1 MSTLWILGKS
11 FPRDTQKWKEALLM
25 WLEVALADWETAW
38 QNANSLSPVC
48 CTKWHFRG
56 KGRGGVSDSLCP
68 QRVAAI
74 CDQRFIPIKSEV
86 VSSTSFELGKDS
98 EIFPIWIPPSP
109 QIQILEFQIHLLVC
123 FWNEI
128 VGIFLRKPS
137 EIFHGSLFYFWIL
150 GMGRLLSQYSVLLC
164 LSHPIYSMSMCP
176 VSLSDVR
183 LAMSIAKTPWEN
195 ILDNWT

>member
-98 EIFPIWIPPSP
+98 EIFPIWIPPLPPNPNFRVSDSFAC
-109 QIQILEFQIHLLVC
+109 LFLK
-123 FWNEI
+123 WNCRNFLKETFRNFSWLPFLFLNSGHGQVVVTVFSFI
-128 VGIFLRKPS
+128 MSFPPYIFNVHVSSLPIWRTPS
-137 EIFHGSLFYFWIL
+137 NVH
-150 GMGRLLSQYSVLLC
+150 C
-164 LSHPIYSMSMCP
+164 
-176 VSLSDVR
+176 
-183 LAMSIAKTPWEN
+183 
-195 ILDNWT
+195 